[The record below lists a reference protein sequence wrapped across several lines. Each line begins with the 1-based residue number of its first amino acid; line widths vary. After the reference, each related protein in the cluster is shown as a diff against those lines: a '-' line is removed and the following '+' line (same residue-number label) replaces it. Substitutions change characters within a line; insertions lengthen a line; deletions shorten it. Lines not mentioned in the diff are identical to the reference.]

1 MTVLRTLTLN
11 GTTYEVESSHASIH
25 TITLSASK
33 WIGSGSKYSQVVSI
47 PGITTKTK
55 VDIQPTE
62 DLLALLYL
70 ASFGKG
76 RGPQN
81 GAPGPPWAVLRR
93 SVDFSLRNSSLCSPH
108 PSRLTPCHLPRGR
121 L

>member
-1 MTVLRTLTLN
+1 MAVLRTLTLN

-25 TITLSASK
+25 TVTLSAST
-33 WIGSGSKYSQVVSI
+33 WVGSGSKYSQVVSI

-70 ASFGKG
+70 ASFGLYVENNEG
-76 RGPQN
+76 VVTVFAI
-81 GAPGPPWAVLRR
+81 GATPNIDITVQ
-93 SVDFSLRNSSLCSPH
+93 
-108 PSRLTPCHLPRGR
+108 LTLSEVEVEA
-121 L
+121 